1 VTRETASSDKT
12 VSNDKAAS
20 DGTSATPDIGAF
32 IREQRQLAEM
42 SLRRLADVAGVSN
55 PYLSQVERGLRKPS
69 AQILQQLAKA
79 LQVSAETMYIR
90 AGMLDEDAKAEPT
103 LESAIRH
110 APELNEE
117 QRKALLSV
125 YRSFLAANAGESD
138 ATDG

>member
-1 VTRETASSDKT
+1 VVSDDQSSDTPDDESETTKSSGPE
-12 VSNDKAAS
+12 V
-20 DGTSATPDIGAF
+20 PDIGEF

-55 PYLSQVERGLRKPS
+55 PYLSQIERGLRKPS

-79 LQVSAETMYIR
+79 LQVSAETMYVR
-90 AGMLDEDAKAEPT
+90 AGMLDADAANEPT

-110 APELNEE
+110 APELSEE

-125 YRSFLAANAGESD
+125 YRSFLAANGPAGAD
-138 ATDG
+138 

>member
-1 VTRETASSDKT
+1 VSSAR
-12 VSNDKAAS
+12 NE
-20 DGTSATPDIGAF
+20 PDIGEF

-55 PYLSQVERGLRKPS
+55 PYLSQIERGLRKPS

-79 LQVSAETMYIR
+79 LQVSAETMYVR
-90 AGMLDEDAKAEPT
+90 AGMLDAEAAYEPT

-110 APELNEE
+110 APELTEE

-125 YRSFLAANAGESD
+125 YRSFLAAPPDDED
-138 ATDG
+138 P

>member
-1 VTRETASSDKT
+1 MTRETGSSDK
-12 VSNDKAAS
+12 KAAS
-20 DGTSATPDIGAF
+20 AEKPAMPTDIGEF

-42 SLRRLADVAGVSN
+42 SLRRLADLAGVSN

-79 LQVSAETMYIR
+79 LQVSAETMYVR
-90 AGMLDEDAKAEPT
+90 AGMLDENTVVEPT

-125 YRSFLAANAGESD
+125 YRSFLAANAAAS
-138 ATDG
+138 

>member
-1 VTRETASSDKT
+1 MYVGLVTRETAP
-12 VSNDKAAS
+12 SNDKAAAAS
-20 DGTSATPDIGAF
+20 EIGEF

-79 LQVSAETMYIR
+79 LQVSAETMYVR
-90 AGMLDEDAKAEPT
+90 AGMLDGDTVVEPT

-125 YRSFLAANAGESD
+125 YRSFLAADAGGSAASD
-138 ATDG
+138 G

>member
-1 VTRETASSDKT
+1 MSRETASSD
-12 VSNDKAAS
+12 DKAAS
-20 DGTSATPDIGAF
+20 DGKAASGGKVGAPDIGEF

-90 AGMLDEDAKAEPT
+90 AGMLDGDAVVEPT

-125 YRSFLAANAGESD
+125 YRSFLAANADESAAAD
-138 ATDG
+138 

>member
-1 VTRETASSDKT
+1 L
-12 VSNDKAAS
+12 VSNDPADHPSDNRSGAS
-20 DGTSATPDIGAF
+20 SRPDSPAHDIGEF

-42 SLRRLADVAGVSN
+42 SLRRLADLAGVSN
-55 PYLSQVERGLRKPS
+55 PYLSQIERGLRKPS

-79 LQVSAETMYIR
+79 LQVSAETMYVR
-90 AGMLDEDAKAEPT
+90 AGMLDADSAAEPT

-125 YRSFLAANAGESD
+125 YRSFLAGNE
-138 ATDG
+138 

>member
-1 VTRETASSDKT
+1 MTRETRSSD
-12 VSNDKAAS
+12 DKS
-20 DGTSATPDIGAF
+20 VTPPDIGAF

-79 LQVSAETMYIR
+79 LQVSAETMYVR
-90 AGMLDEDAKAEPT
+90 AGMLDENAVAEPT

-125 YRSFLAANAGESD
+125 YRSFLAADDGGSAAGDGGSAAGES
-138 ATDG
+138 

>member
-1 VTRETASSDKT
+1 MTPQGGSSDEDN
-12 VSNDKAAS
+12 VSGGKSAA
-20 DGTSATPDIGAF
+20 PDIGEF

-42 SLRRLADVAGVSN
+42 SLRRLADLAGVSN

-79 LQVSAETMYIR
+79 LQVSAETMYVR
-90 AGMLDEDAKAEPT
+90 AGMLDEDAVVEPT

-110 APELNEE
+110 APELSEE

-125 YRSFLAANAGESD
+125 YRSFLATNADETPD
-138 ATDG
+138 DGG

>member
-1 VTRETASSDKT
+1 MTSETASSD
-12 VSNDKAAS
+12 DK
-20 DGTSATPDIGAF
+20 SAGPPDIGEF

-79 LQVSAETMYIR
+79 LQVSAETMYVR
-90 AGMLDEDAKAEPT
+90 AGMLDENAVAEPT

-125 YRSFLAANAGESD
+125 YRSFLATDAEGSTAGES
-138 ATDG
+138 